1 MSVTVVDPSTRRLFE
16 VTLAINGGRTIKSEA
31 FFWANSP
38 SEANAYAVEYWK
50 RFDGTGMDP
59 YSSQNVDGKQD
70 KDGFCHESFGI
81 YGHGSVSMN
90 IIVSNV
96 DGPSGAWGVMVLKR
110 VLKSRGLVATG
121 GKADLAR
128 RLTNYVD
135 KSWKRPL
142 YEHEKAAAA
151 AKKEAAAAVAKTA
164 AAATAAA
171 AAAKETETAGSPAD
185 SGSKKR
191 SAESELTPEDNA
203 KRTAV

>member
-1 MSVTVVDPSTRRLFE
+1 
-16 VTLAINGGRTIKSEA
+16 
-31 FFWANSP
+31 
-38 SEANAYAVEYWK
+38 
-50 RFDGTGMDP
+50 MDP
-59 YSSQNVDGKQD
+59 YSSQNVDGKQT

-90 IIVSNV
+90 IMVSNV
-96 DGPSGAWGVMVLKR
+96 DGPSGGWGVMVLKR

-135 KSWKRPL
+135 KSWTRPL
-142 YEHEKAAAA
+142 YEHEKAAA

-191 SAESELTPEDNA
+191 SAESELTPEDDA

>member
-1 MSVTVVDPSTRRLFE
+1 M
-16 VTLAINGGRTIKSEA
+16 NGGRTIKSEA

-50 RFDGTGMDP
+50 RFDGTMDP
-59 YSSQNVDGKQD
+59 YSSQNVDGKQT

-90 IIVSNV
+90 IMVSNV
-96 DGPSGAWGVMVLKR
+96 DGPSGGWGVMVLKR

-135 KSWKRPL
+135 KSWTRPL

-191 SAESELTPEDNA
+191 SAESELTPEDDA